1 LLSSVN
7 IEHVKKLGRRKVG
20 VNAGKAW
27 PLIYVAMSHL
37 AVDLELKVAWGFFG
51 SGSPGKFNWRGVTG
65 VDAS

>member
-37 AVDLELKVAWGFFG
+37 AVDLEL
-51 SGSPGKFNWRGVTG
+51 RRLGVSLVLEALANSTG
-65 VDAS
+65 VA